1 MVLKIGCEHCFKS
14 QELDYGRKF
23 WGRFYTNKR
32 IHIYVYAPFL
42 YSHEGGSKRDRER
55 WGREG
60 DNRIYPHDIRAGEE
74 KTTIKS
80 CAGSFWYT
88 FRHNT
93 TPLYIPRAL
102 YTHENTVYRG
112 GFTKEDRGRGGGWN
126 CTWTKSTLRTHV

>member
-80 CAGSFWYT
+80 CAGSFGT
-88 FRHNT
+88 LSGTILHPFIS
-93 TPLYIPRAL
+93 PVPF
-102 YTHENTVYRG
+102 THMKIRCTVVVSR
-112 GFTKEDRGRGGGWN
+112 RRIGGGGVGN

>member
-42 YSHEGGSKRDRER
+42 YSHEGGSKRYRER
-55 WGREG
+55 DEGEREIIGYILMIWGL
-60 DNRIYPHDIRAGEE
+60 GEE

-112 GFTKEDRGRGGGWN
+112 GFTKEDRGRGGGGN
-126 CTWTKSTLRTHV
+126 CT